1 MTAVLGKNL
10 AFSRRIPLYSQTL
23 AMFLAILFGGSSGA
37 LAGPQGNGAAASSA
51 AGEAQTPAP
60 TGNFFSSLKQA
71 FKQDLDREVVRGHF
85 DVGSPPDAHRYY
97 CLVDAK
103 TGKGETNGVEGE
115 PVLRPDGMTGIKA
128 GAVSFYTCATAE
140 QQGILV
146 STGYSLSPALRS
158 KVAPAPPTSHAS
170 PVTPVAPATTAS
182 PVAPVPPASPTLPAS
197 PAPPVVPASPTPP
210 PPSAPRDANT
220 PEVAPVVATMQTEI
234 MAVYARFITAQNAHD
249 RAVVSDVLLDSK
261 DFVWAQ
267 MGGNSL
273 WGHKEAMDAFQE
285 QWKGTWTLDPQLKE
299 VRIASVAPNVA
310 VLITP
315 LLFTQGDPGGKPST
329 VPIRWSGVF
338 VKTATGW
345 RISSIFITPFA
356 SWHALSGP

>member
-1 MTAVLGKNL
+1 LG
-10 AFSRRIPLYSQTL
+10 FSPRIPLYSHTL
-23 AMFLAILFGGSSGA
+23 AVILAISFGGSDA
-37 LAGPQGNGAAASSA
+37 LADPQAGEEKGAAASSA
-51 AGEAQTPAP
+51 AGDAQTPAP

-103 TGKGETNGVEGE
+103 TGKSEANGVAGE
-115 PVLRPDGMTGIKA
+115 PVLRRDGMTGIKA
-128 GAVSFYTCATAE
+128 GAVSFYTCANAE
-140 QQGILV
+140 QQGILIT
-146 STGYSLSPALRS
+146 TGYTLSQGLRN
-158 KVAPAPPTSHAS
+158 KAAAAP
-170 PVTPVAPATTAS
+170 
-182 PVAPVPPASPTLPAS
+182 PAS
-197 PAPPVVPASPTPP
+197 PAPTPAASPASPG
-210 PPSAPRDANT
+210 AP
-220 PEVAPVVATMQTEI
+220 PVVSPAPPASPASPASQAAPAAATMQTDI
-234 MAVYARFITAQNAHD
+234 LAVYSRFIAGQNAHD
-249 RAVVSDVLLDSK
+249 RAVVSDVLLDSR

-345 RISSIFITPFA
+345 RIASIFITPFA

>member
-1 MTAVLGKNL
+1 LG
-10 AFSRRIPLYSQTL
+10 FSPRIPLYSHTL
-23 AMFLAILFGGSSGA
+23 AVILAILFGSSSGA
-37 LAGPQGNGAAASSA
+37 LADPQAGEGNGAAASSA
-51 AGEAQTPAP
+51 AGDAQTPAP

-85 DVGSPPDAHRYY
+85 DVGSPPDTHRYY

-103 TGKGETNGVEGE
+103 TGKSEANGVAGD
-115 PVLRPDGMTGIKA
+115 PVLRRDGMTGIKA
-128 GAVSFYTCATAE
+128 GAVSFYTCANAE

-146 STGYSLSPALRS
+146 TTGYTLSEGRRS
-158 KVAPAPPTSHAS
+158 KVAAAP
-170 PVTPVAPATTAS
+170 
-182 PVAPVPPASPTLPAS
+182 PAS
-197 PAPPVVPASPTPP
+197 PAPPPAAPPPAAPRPSPTLREAK
-210 PPSAPRDANT
+210 APEA
-220 PEVAPVVATMQTEI
+220 APVAATMQTEI
-234 MAVYARFITAQNAHD
+234 LAAYARFIAAQNAHD
-249 RAVVSDVLLDSK
+249 RAAVSDVLLDSK

-299 VRIASVAPNVA
+299 ARIASVAPNVA
-310 VLITP
+310 VLIAP

-345 RISSIFITPFA
+345 RIASIFITPFA
-356 SWHALSGP
+356 GWHALSGP

>member
-1 MTAVLGKNL
+1 LG
-10 AFSRRIPLYSQTL
+10 FSPRIPLYSHTL
-23 AMFLAILFGGSSGA
+23 AVILAILFGGSSGA
-37 LAGPQGNGAAASSA
+37 LADPQ
-51 AGEAQTPAP
+51 AGDAQTPAP

-85 DVGSPPDAHRYY
+85 DVGSPPDVHRYY

-103 TGKGETNGVEGE
+103 TGKGETNGVAGE

-146 STGYSLSPALRS
+146 TTGYTLSPGLRS
-158 KVAPAPPTSHAS
+158 KAAA
-170 PVTPVAPATTAS
+170 A
-182 PVAPVPPASPTLPAS
+182 PPASPAPPPAASPASPASPAASPASPAS
-197 PAPPVVPASPTPP
+197 PAPPVPREAQTPDA
-210 PPSAPRDANT
+210 API
-220 PEVAPVVATMQTEI
+220 VAAAAATMQTEI
-234 MAVYARFITAQNAHD
+234 LAVYARLIAGQNAHD

-285 QWKGTWTLDPQLKE
+285 QWKGTWALDPQLKE

-315 LLFTQGDPGGKPST
+315 LLFTQGDPGEKPST

-356 SWHALSGP
+356 SWHTLSGP

>member
-1 MTAVLGKNL
+1 LGL
-10 AFSRRIPLYSQTL
+10 SPRIPLYSQTL
-23 AMFLAILFGGSSGA
+23 AVILAILFGGSGAA
-37 LAGPQGNGAAASSA
+37 LADPQTGDANGAASSA
-51 AGEAQTPAP
+51 AGDAQAPAP
-60 TGNFFSSLKQA
+60 TGNFLSSLKQA

-103 TGKGETNGVEGE
+103 TGKSETNGVAGQ
-115 PVLRPDGMTGIKA
+115 PVVRPDGMTGIKA
-128 GAVSFYTCATAE
+128 GAVSFYSCVNAE

-146 STGYSLSPALRS
+146 TTGYTLSAAIRS
-158 KVAPAPPTSHAS
+158 KVAQAPPPPPPAPAPSPPPTPPTPAAPPAPPPQPS
-170 PVTPVAPATTAS
+170 P
-182 PVAPVPPASPTLPAS
+182 
-197 PAPPVVPASPTPP
+197 PAPPS
-210 PPSAPRDANT
+210 SAPREANAAGG
-220 PEVAPVVATMQTEI
+220 APVAATVQTEI
-234 MAVYARFITAQNAHD
+234 MAVYARFIAAQNAHD

-285 QWKGTWTLDPQLKE
+285 QWKGTWALDPQLKE
-299 VRIASVAPNVA
+299 ARIASVASNVA

-315 LLFTQGDPGGKPST
+315 LLFTQAEPGEKPST

-338 VKTATGW
+338 VKTSSGW
-345 RISSIFITPFA
+345 RIASIFITPFK
-356 SWHALSGP
+356 SWKAPGGS

>member
-1 MTAVLGKNL
+1 M
-10 AFSRRIPLYSQTL
+10 S
-23 AMFLAILFGGSSGA
+23 FGGSGA
-37 LAGPQGNGAAASSA
+37 LADPQAGEEKGAAASSA
-51 AGEAQTPAP
+51 AGDAQTPAP

-103 TGKGETNGVEGE
+103 TGKSEANGVAGE
-115 PVLRPDGMTGIKA
+115 PVLRRDGMTGIKA
-128 GAVSFYTCATAE
+128 GAVSFYTCTNAE

-146 STGYSLSPALRS
+146 TTGYTLSQGLRS
-158 KVAPAPPTSHAS
+158 KAAAAP
-170 PVTPVAPATTAS
+170 
-182 PVAPVPPASPTLPAS
+182 PAS
-197 PAPPVVPASPTPP
+197 PAPPPAVSPAPAASPGAPPAVSPASSASLAAPAAPA
-210 PPSAPRDANT
+210 PSAPREAKTPDA
-220 PEVAPVVATMQTEI
+220 APIAAPAAATMQTEI
-234 MAVYARFITAQNAHD
+234 LAVYARFIAGQNAHD
-249 RAVVSDVLLDSK
+249 HAVVSDVLLDSK

-299 VRIASVAPNVA
+299 VRIANVAPNVA
-310 VLITP
+310 VLIAP

>member
-1 MTAVLGKNL
+1 LG
-10 AFSRRIPLYSQTL
+10 FSPRIPLYSQTL
-23 AMFLAILFGGSSGA
+23 ALILAISFGSSGA
-37 LAGPQGNGAAASSA
+37 MADPQSGEGNGAAASSA
-51 AGEAQTPAP
+51 AGEAQSQSPASA
-60 TGNFFSSLKQA
+60 GNFFSSLKQA

-103 TGKGETNGVEGE
+103 TGKREANGVAGQ
-115 PVLRPDGMTGIKA
+115 PVVRPDGMTGIKA
-128 GAVSFYTCATAE
+128 GAVSFYSCVTAE

-146 STGYSLSPALRS
+146 TTGYTLSAGIRS
-158 KVAPAPPTSHAS
+158 KVAQAPPPPPPAPAPPAS
-170 PVTPVAPATTAS
+170 ALPPVPPPAPRETKGTD
-182 PVAPVPPASPTLPAS
+182 VAPVAAPAAG
-197 PAPPVVPASPTPP
+197 
-210 PPSAPRDANT
+210 
-220 PEVAPVVATMQTEI
+220 TMLQTEI
-234 MAVYARFITAQNAHD
+234 MAVYARFIAAQNSHD

-267 MGGNSL
+267 MGGSSL

-285 QWKGTWTLDPQLKE
+285 QWKGTWALDPQLKE

-315 LLFTQGDPGGKPST
+315 LLFTQADPGEKPST

-338 VKTATGW
+338 VKTSSGW
-345 RISSIFITPFA
+345 HISSIFITPFK
-356 SWHALSGP
+356 SWRAPSGS

>member
-1 MTAVLGKNL
+1 MAD
-10 AFSRRIPLYSQTL
+10 PQ
-23 AMFLAILFGGSSGA
+23 SGE
-37 LAGPQGNGAAASSA
+37 GNGAAASSA
-51 AGEAQTPAP
+51 AGEAQSQSPASA
-60 TGNFFSSLKQA
+60 GNFFSSLKQA

-85 DVGSPPDAHRYY
+85 DVGSPPDVHRYY

-103 TGKGETNGVEGE
+103 TGKGETNGVAGE

-128 GAVSFYTCATAE
+128 GAVSFYTCVTAE

-146 STGYSLSPALRS
+146 TTGYTLSAGIRS
-158 KVAPAPPTSHAS
+158 KVAQAPPPPPPAPAPPAS
-170 PVTPVAPATTAS
+170 ALPPVPPPAPRETKGTD
-182 PVAPVPPASPTLPAS
+182 VAPVAAPAAG
-197 PAPPVVPASPTPP
+197 
-210 PPSAPRDANT
+210 
-220 PEVAPVVATMQTEI
+220 TMLQTEI
-234 MAVYARFITAQNAHD
+234 MAVYARFIAAQNSHD

-267 MGGNSL
+267 MGGSSL

-285 QWKGTWTLDPQLKE
+285 QWKGTWALDPQLKE

-315 LLFTQGDPGGKPST
+315 LLFTQADPGEKPST

-338 VKTATGW
+338 VKTSSGW
-345 RISSIFITPFA
+345 HISSIFITPFK
-356 SWHALSGP
+356 SWRAPSGS

>member
-1 MTAVLGKNL
+1 LG
-10 AFSRRIPLYSQTL
+10 FSPRIPLYSHTL
-23 AMFLAILFGGSSGA
+23 AVILAILFGGSSGA
-37 LAGPQGNGAAASSA
+37 LADPQ
-51 AGEAQTPAP
+51 AGDAQTPAP

-85 DVGSPPDAHRYY
+85 DVGSPPDVHRYY

-103 TGKGETNGVEGE
+103 TGKGETNGVAGE

-146 STGYSLSPALRS
+146 TTGYTLSPGLRS
-158 KVAPAPPTSHAS
+158 KAAA
-170 PVTPVAPATTAS
+170 A
-182 PVAPVPPASPTLPAS
+182 PPASPAPPPAASPASPASPAASPAS
-197 PAPPVVPASPTPP
+197 PAPPVPREAQTPDA
-210 PPSAPRDANT
+210 API
-220 PEVAPVVATMQTEI
+220 VAAAAATMQTEI
-234 MAVYARFITAQNAHD
+234 LAVYARLIAGQNAHD

-315 LLFTQGDPGGKPST
+315 LLFTQGDPGEKPST

-356 SWHALSGP
+356 SWHTLSGP

>member
-1 MTAVLGKNL
+1 MAD
-10 AFSRRIPLYSQTL
+10 PQ
-23 AMFLAILFGGSSGA
+23 SGE
-37 LAGPQGNGAAASSA
+37 GNGAAASSA
-51 AGEAQTPAP
+51 AGDAQTPAP

-85 DVGSPPDAHRYY
+85 DVGSPPDVHRYY

-103 TGKGETNGVEGE
+103 TGKREANGVAGD
-115 PVLRPDGMTGIKA
+115 PVLRRDGMTGIKA
-128 GAVSFYTCATAE
+128 GAVSFYTCANAE

-146 STGYSLSPALRS
+146 TTGYTLSEGLRS
-158 KVAPAPPTSHAS
+158 KVAAAP
-170 PVTPVAPATTAS
+170 
-182 PVAPVPPASPTLPAS
+182 PAS
-197 PAPPVVPASPTPP
+197 PAPPPAAPPPTAPPALPAPPPLPASRE
-210 PPSAPRDANT
+210 AKT
-220 PEVAPVVATMQTEI
+220 PEAAPVTTPAAAPAATVQAEVL
-234 MAVYARFITAQNAHD
+234 AVYARFIAGQNAHD
-249 RAVVSDVLLDSK
+249 RAAVSDVLLDSK
-261 DFVWAQ
+261 DFVLAQ
-267 MGGNSL
+267 MGGSSL

-338 VKTATGW
+338 VKTAAGW
-345 RISSIFITPFA
+345 RISSIFITPLA
-356 SWHALSGP
+356 SWHAMSGP

>member
-1 MTAVLGKNL
+1 LG
-10 AFSRRIPLYSQTL
+10 FSPRIPLYSHTL
-23 AMFLAILFGGSSGA
+23 AVILAILFGGSGGA
-37 LAGPQGNGAAASSA
+37 LADPQ
-51 AGEAQTPAP
+51 AGDAQTPAP

-71 FKQDLDREVVRGHF
+71 FRQDLDREVVRGHF
-85 DVGSPPDAHRYY
+85 DVGSPPDTHRYY

-103 TGKGETNGVEGE
+103 TGKSEANGVAGE

-128 GAVSFYTCATAE
+128 GAVSFYSCATVE

-146 STGYSLSPALRS
+146 TTGYTLSQGLRS
-158 KVAPAPPTSHAS
+158 KAAAAP
-170 PVTPVAPATTAS
+170 
-182 PVAPVPPASPTLPAS
+182 PAS
-197 PAPPVVPASPTPP
+197 PAPPPAASPASPTPP
-210 PPSAPRDANT
+210 ASSASSGPPAPREAKTPDA
-220 PEVAPVVATMQTEI
+220 APIAAPAAATTQTDI
-234 MAVYARFITAQNAHD
+234 LAVYAHFIAGQNTHD

-267 MGGNSL
+267 VGGNSL

-299 VRIASVAPNVA
+299 VRIASVAPNVV

-315 LLFTQGDPGGKPST
+315 LLFTQGGPGEKPST

>member
-1 MTAVLGKNL
+1 LG
-10 AFSRRIPLYSQTL
+10 FSPRIPLYLQTL
-23 AMFLAILFGGSSGA
+23 ALILAISFGGSSGA
-37 LAGPQGNGAAASSA
+37 LADPQSGEGNGAAASSA
-51 AGEAQTPAP
+51 AGGEQSPAP

-71 FKQDLDREVVRGHF
+71 FQQDLNREVVRGHF
-85 DVGSPPDAHRYY
+85 DVGSPPDTHRYY

-103 TGKGETNGVEGE
+103 TGKSEANGVAGE

-128 GAVSFYTCATAE
+128 GAVSFYTCANAE

-146 STGYSLSPALRS
+146 TTGYTLSQGLRS
-158 KVAPAPPTSHAS
+158 KAAAALP
-170 PVTPVAPATTAS
+170 
-182 PVAPVPPASPTLPAS
+182 PPAVSPAS
-197 PAPPVVPASPTPP
+197 PAPPAPP
-210 PPSAPRDANT
+210 APRAAYA
-220 PEVAPVVATMQTEI
+220 PEAAPVAAPVAATLQTEI
-234 MAVYARFITAQNAHD
+234 LAVYARFIAGQNAHD
-249 RAVVSDVLLDSK
+249 RAAVSDVLLDSK

-329 VPIRWSGVF
+329 VPIRWGGAF
-338 VKTATGW
+338 VKTGAGW

-356 SWHALSGP
+356 GWHALSGP

>member
-1 MTAVLGKNL
+1 LGL
-10 AFSRRIPLYSQTL
+10 SPRIPLYSHTF
-23 AMFLAILFGGSSGA
+23 AVILAILFGGSGGA
-37 LAGPQGNGAAASSA
+37 LADPQAGEANGAAASSA
-51 AGEAQTPAP
+51 AGDAQTPAP

-103 TGKGETNGVEGE
+103 TGKSETNGVAGE
-115 PVLRPDGMTGIKA
+115 PVLRRDGMTGIKA
-128 GAVSFYTCATAE
+128 GAVSFYSCVNAE

-146 STGYSLSPALRS
+146 TTGYTLSPAIRS
-158 KVAPAPPTSHAS
+158 KVAQAPPPPPPAPAPPPPAL
-170 PVTPVAPATTAS
+170 PAPREAKAPEAAPAAAPVA
-182 PVAPVPPASPTLPAS
+182 
-197 PAPPVVPASPTPP
+197 
-210 PPSAPRDANT
+210 
-220 PEVAPVVATMQTEI
+220 ATMQTEV
-234 MAVYARFITAQNAHD
+234 MAVYARFIAAQNAHD

-267 MGGNSL
+267 MGGSSL

-285 QWKGTWTLDPQLKE
+285 QWKGTWALDPQLKE

-315 LLFTQGDPGGKPST
+315 LLFTQADPGERPST
-329 VPIRWSGVF
+329 VPVRWSGVF
-338 VKTATGW
+338 VKTSSGW
-345 RISSIFITPFA
+345 HISSIIITPFK
-356 SWHALSGP
+356 SWKAPSGS

>member
-1 MTAVLGKNL
+1 MGFLP
-10 AFSRRIPLYSQTL
+10 RIPLHSPTL
-23 AMFLAILFGGSSGA
+23 AVVLAISFGGSGGVM
-37 LAGPQGNGAAASSA
+37 AGPQAGAGNGAAASSA
-51 AGEAQTPAP
+51 AGDAQAPAAP
-60 TGNFFSSLKQA
+60 SGNFFSSLKQA

-85 DVGSPPDAHRYY
+85 DVGSPPDTRRYY

-103 TGKGETNGVEGE
+103 TGKSEANGVAGE
-115 PVLRPDGMTGIKA
+115 PVQRPDGMTGIKA
-128 GAVSFYTCATAE
+128 GAVSFYSCVTAE

-146 STGYSLSPALRS
+146 TTGYTLSPAIRS
-158 KVAPAPPTSHAS
+158 KAASAPAALPAPAAANATATPPTPAAAN
-170 PVTPVAPATTAS
+170 APAAS
-182 PVAPVPPASPTLPAS
+182 
-197 PAPPVVPASPTPP
+197 
-210 PPSAPRDANT
+210 SAPRDAKGT
-220 PEVAPVVATMQTEI
+220 EVAPTGAPTGAPVAAPVAATVQTEI
-234 MAVYARFITAQNAHD
+234 LGVYARFIAGQNAHD
-249 RAVVSDVLLDSK
+249 RAAVSDVLLDSK

-299 VRIASVAPNVA
+299 VRVASAAPNVA

-338 VKTATGW
+338 VKTAGGW

-356 SWHALSGP
+356 SWHAMSGP